1 MAATYITGYVVN
13 IMNTSTTLISSA
25 GYSYMSG
32 ATVYLGANY
41 STVSGNGFFS
51 IELVDP
57 TISTIVVKYPRYEET
72 EVAIT
77 SSAQIN
83 VWKNHGY
90 VG

>member
-1 MAATYITGYVVN
+1 MAATYITGYVVD
-13 IMNTSTTLISSA
+13 IIRTSTTLISSA
-25 GYSYMSG
+25 GNAYMSG
-32 ATVYLGANY
+32 AIVYLGDNY
-41 STVSGNGFFS
+41 STASGNGFFS

-72 EVAIT
+72 EVALT

-83 VWKNHGY
+83 MWKNHGY

>member
-32 ATVYLGANY
+32 AKVYLGSDYTTA
-41 STVSGNGFFS
+41 SSNGYFS
-51 IELVDP
+51 IELTDP

-72 EVAIT
+72 EVART
-77 SSAQIN
+77 SSSQVA

-90 VG
+90 V